1 LSPFAKP
8 EYMGKTRTFVA
19 LPVEGLLYLE
29 IWASELQKRQGA
41 ARIKWNPLHQWHLTL
56 KFIGDVDEKE
66 LEVLRESLHIAL
78 TGFPPGEVIFEG
90 SGFFGH
96 PEAPKVVWAGV
107 RPDDYLDRLKRKV
120 EEGASVLDLRSDDR
134 PFRPHLTLGRIK
146 SIKNPALLTRE
157 VEKNRETFWGEE
169 PVDHVTLFK
178 SKLTS
183 EGPVYSVIEQ
193 FALNAQ

>member
-1 LSPFAKP
+1 MRKI
-8 EYMGKTRTFVA
+8 RTFVA
-19 LPVEGLLYLE
+19 LPVEGLLDLE
-29 IWASELQKRQGA
+29 MWASELQNRQGD
-41 ARIKWNPLHQWHLTL
+41 ARIKWNPPHQWHLTL
-56 KFIGDVDEKE
+56 KFIGDVDEKDVE
-66 LEVLRESLHIAL
+66 TLRKSLDSAL
-78 TGFPPGEVIFEG
+78 KGFPPGDMVFEG

-120 EEGASVLDLRSDDR
+120 EEGASVLDLPYDDR

-146 SIKNPALLTRE
+146 SIKNPALLIRE
-157 VEKNRETFWGEE
+157 VEKNGETFWGEE

-183 EGPVYSVIEQ
+183 KRPVYSVIEQ
-193 FALNAQ
+193 FALNSQ